1 MCKTLVLKKNNKS
14 KHEAQKKSRT
24 FSTCGNIEWPLISLT
39 QFLTKACHVAFGSM
53 VFRIQK
59 NDIFITC
66 GFAVHFT
73 KGAQLLTL
81 LKF

>member
-1 MCKTLVLKKNNKS
+1 MLHSVV
-14 KHEAQKKSRT
+14 
-24 FSTCGNIEWPLISLT
+24 I
-39 QFLTKACHVAFGSM
+39 

-59 NDIFITC
+59 KDIFITC